1 MLFSIGI
8 SNIEAPANKLGTI
21 KEAICPISCSF
32 DAYRSREVYRD
43 VSSICKTDLTFQLQI
58 TNSQNE
64 YVATINKAYDKACSR
79 RKSNNLAVRSPN
91 SS

>member
-1 MLFSIGI
+1 MTPFIGI

-43 VSSICKTDLTFQLQI
+43 VSSICNSVLTFQLQKQ
-58 TNSQNE
+58 THRMN
-64 YVATINKAYDKACSR
+64 T
-79 RKSNNLAVRSPN
+79 RSYYPQGT
-91 SS
+91 